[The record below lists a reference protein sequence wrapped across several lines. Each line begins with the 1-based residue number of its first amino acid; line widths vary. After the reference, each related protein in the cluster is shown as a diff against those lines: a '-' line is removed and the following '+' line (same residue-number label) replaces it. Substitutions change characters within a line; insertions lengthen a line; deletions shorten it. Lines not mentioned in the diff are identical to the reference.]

1 MVNDTVDNL
10 QPNRHFLLHKINGE
24 FWNNSYTLWS
34 FYDNYLQQHKNNEYH
49 DTMDTKT
56 LFPLVFQANNLANGY
71 IRTGVTTLISV
82 KVQGQ
87 ETSVTLGLDCDFS
100 NII

>member
-1 MVNDTVDNL
+1 
-10 QPNRHFLLHKINGE
+10 
-24 FWNNSYTLWS
+24 
-34 FYDNYLQQHKNNEYH
+34 
-49 DTMDTKT
+49 MDTKT